1 MVGLKTRQAENSIQ
15 ICQNQTKKIPFYI
28 KETNLDEQNWK
39 KGNDSGK
46 LNQNGTLKEKSA
58 LLKKYTSAHNWIQMY
73 LKSLD
78 TGIYFAIL
86 ILCSPISSQRL
97 VLSDSPCPIRHMEE
111 C

>member
-46 LNQNGTLKEKSA
+46 LNQNGTLKKKRA
-58 LLKKYTSAHNWIQMY
+58 LLKKNIQVHIIGY
-73 LKSLD
+73 KCTWNL
-78 TGIYFAIL
+78 
-86 ILCSPISSQRL
+86 
-97 VLSDSPCPIRHMEE
+97 
-111 C
+111 